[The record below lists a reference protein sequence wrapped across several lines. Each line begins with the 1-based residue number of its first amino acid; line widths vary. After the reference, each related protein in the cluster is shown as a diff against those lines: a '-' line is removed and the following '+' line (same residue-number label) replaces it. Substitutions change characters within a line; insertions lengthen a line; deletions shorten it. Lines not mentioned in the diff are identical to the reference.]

1 MPTKKEFW
9 DVDENKNFLSV
20 KSPIDD
26 LDYKVYSESPKPRLI
41 DKNAAKTL
49 SRVRREINKL
59 VYFLYTKPELW
70 KDKYPEIKLL
80 IDIHLPCLY
89 KLNIEKDYK
98 FDTNFNIFLNTN
110 CGNKIVN
117 IMEMTPNHH
126 GLIGLNKPKR
136 VAKNGVATK
145 RSLHLTIR
153 DRDGILDFNDIMKL
167 VLHEITHTA
176 CNDVKWKKNNHLY
189 PFYKYYSFLVKTYEK
204 YI

>member
-1 MPTKKEFW
+1 MPKKEFW
-9 DVDENKNFLSV
+9 DLDENKNFISIR
-20 KSPIDD
+20 SPIDD
-26 LDYKVYSESPKPRLI
+26 LHYKVYSESQKQTLT
-41 DKNAAKTL
+41 DKNTAKTL

-59 VYFLYTKPELW
+59 VYFLYTNPEIW
-70 KDKYPEIKLL
+70 QEKYPEIKLL

-89 KLNIEKDYK
+89 KLNIDKDYK
-98 FDTNFNIFLNTN
+98 FDANFNIFLNTN
-110 CGNKIVN
+110 CANKLVN
-117 IMEMTPNHH
+117 IMEMSPNPY

-136 VAKNGVATK
+136 VNKNGVATK

-153 DRDGILDFNDIMKL
+153 DKNGIIDFDDIMKL
-167 VLHEITHTA
+167 VLHEIAHTA